1 MRKRRTPPNE
11 FGKDSLISYLED
23 SGVEGDGSISNINIS
38 ESKRIHMS
46 RYDSMSVARDLI
58 MFEKYSKTGRV
69 NGVPENLQPCVL
81 TAYKEFKNNPSKLD
95 EYEKLGRTIRS
106 T

>member
-23 SGVEGDGSISNINIS
+23 GGV
-38 ESKRIHMS
+38 HMS
-46 RYDSMSVARDLI
+46 RYDSMGIARDLI
-58 MFEKYSKTGRV
+58 NFEKNSSSKV
-69 NGVPENLQPCVL
+69 NGVPENLEPCVL
-81 TAYKEFKNNPSKLD
+81 AAYTEFKNNPSQLD
-95 EYEKLGRTIRS
+95 EYEKLDRTIRS

>member
-1 MRKRRTPPNE
+1 MRKRRIPPNE
-11 FGKDSLISYLED
+11 LKGESLISYLED
-23 SGVEGDGSISNINIS
+23 SGVEGDGSISTSINIS
-38 ESKRIHMS
+38 HSGVHMS
-46 RYDSMSVARDLI
+46 RYDSMGIARDLI
-58 MFEKYSKTGRV
+58 MFEKNSSGKV

-95 EYEKLGRTIRS
+95 EYEKLDRTIRS

>member
-23 SGVEGDGSISNINIS
+23 GAV
-38 ESKRIHMS
+38 HMS
-46 RYDSMSVARDLI
+46 RYDSMGIARDLI
-58 MFEKYSKTGRV
+58 NFEKNSSGKV
-69 NGVPENLQPCVL
+69 NGVPENLEPCVA
-81 TAYKEFKNNPSKLD
+81 TAYRKFKNNPSQLDEFEKLD
-95 EYEKLGRTIRS
+95 RTIRS

>member
-23 SGVEGDGSISNINIS
+23 GGV
-38 ESKRIHMS
+38 HMS
-46 RYDSMSVARDLI
+46 RYDSMGIARDLI
-58 MFEKYSKTGRV
+58 NFEKNSSSKV
-69 NGVPENLQPCVL
+69 NGVPENLKPCVL
-81 TAYKEFKNNPSKLD
+81 TAYRKFKNNPSQLD
-95 EYEKLGRTIRS
+95 EYEKLDRTIRS

>member
-23 SGVEGDGSISNINIS
+23 GVV
-38 ESKRIHMS
+38 HMS
-46 RYDSMSVARDLI
+46 RHDSMGIARDLI
-58 MFEKYSKTGRV
+58 NFEKNSISKV
-69 NGVPENLQPCVL
+69 NGVPENLKPCVL
-81 TAYKEFKNNPSKLD
+81 TAYRKFKNNPSQLD
-95 EYEKLGRTIRS
+95 EYEKLDRTIRS

>member
-23 SGVEGDGSISNINIS
+23 GGV
-38 ESKRIHMS
+38 HMS
-46 RYDSMSVARDLI
+46 RYDSMGIARDLI
-58 MFEKYSKTGRV
+58 NFEKNSSGKV
-69 NGVPENLQPCVL
+69 NGVPENLEPCVA
-81 TAYKEFKNNPSKLD
+81 TAYREFKNNPSQLDEFGKLD
-95 EYEKLGRTIRS
+95 RTIRS

>member
-23 SGVEGDGSISNINIS
+23 GGV
-38 ESKRIHMS
+38 HMS
-46 RYDSMSVARDLI
+46 RYDSMGIARDLI
-58 MFEKYSKTGRV
+58 NFEKNSSGKV
-69 NGVPENLQPCVL
+69 NGVPENLEPCVA
-81 TAYKEFKNNPSKLD
+81 TVYRKFKNNPSQLD
-95 EYEKLGRTIRS
+95 EYEKLDRTIRS

>member
-23 SGVEGDGSISNINIS
+23 GGV
-38 ESKRIHMS
+38 HMS
-46 RYDSMSVARDLI
+46 RYDSMGIARDLI
-58 MFEKYSKTGRV
+58 NFEKNSSSKV
-69 NGVPENLQPCVL
+69 NGVPENLKPCVA
-81 TAYKEFKNNPSKLD
+81 TAYRKFKNNPSQLDEFEKLD
-95 EYEKLGRTIRS
+95 RTIRS

>member
-23 SGVEGDGSISNINIS
+23 GVV
-38 ESKRIHMS
+38 HMS
-46 RYDSMSVARDLI
+46 RHDSMGIARDLI
-58 MFEKYSKTGRV
+58 NFEKNSISKV
-69 NGVPENLQPCVL
+69 NGVPENLKPCVL
-81 TAYKEFKNNPSKLD
+81 TAYRKFKNNPSQLD
-95 EYEKLGRTIRS
+95 EYEKLDRTIRF

>member
-23 SGVEGDGSISNINIS
+23 GGV
-38 ESKRIHMS
+38 HMS
-46 RYDSMSVARDLI
+46 RYDSMGIARDLI
-58 MFEKYSKTGRV
+58 NFEKNSSGKV
-69 NGVPENLQPCVL
+69 NGVPENLEPCVA
-81 TAYKEFKNNPSKLD
+81 TAYRKFKNNPSQLDEFEKLD
-95 EYEKLGRTIRS
+95 RAIRS

>member
-1 MRKRRTPPNE
+1 MRKRRTPPIKIRRN
-11 FGKDSLISYLED
+11 SLISYLED
-23 SGVEGDGSISNINIS
+23 SGVKGDGSVKDFISESRRINIS
-38 ESKRIHMS
+38 RH
-46 RYDSMSVARDLI
+46 DSMGIARDLI
-58 MFEKYSKTGRV
+58 MFEKNSSGKV

-95 EYEKLGRTIRS
+95 EYEKLDRTIRS